1 MDDTEFAA
9 PSHEEVRTDVRG
21 LFLGAIR
28 MTLEMLLEEEIRG
41 LVGAGRWQ
49 QVAGRKDQR
58 NGSYLRGLL
67 TSMGHL
73 EVAVPRTRASG
84 SAEAVLGRYKRRSE
98 ELDEA
103 ITSAYVQGVS
113 TRKMGRVTRALM
125 GEEVSRSTVSR
136 VTKSLEEKVEG
147 LRTQPLTQ
155 AFPYLYLDATFL
167 DARWARTVQNVSA
180 LVAYGVG
187 EDGHRHLLAVTLGG
201 SESQDS
207 WLELLRQLLE
217 RGLRGVRLVIADG
230 HAGLAAAAR
239 QALPEAQLQRCT
251 VHLTRNV
258 LAKAPWRLRGR
269 LGKET
274 SAVFEA
280 PSLQDARKRLEA
292 LQSGLG
298 RQVPEAMECLR
309 EGFAAATCFF
319 SFPKAHWKR
328 LRSTNG
334 LERLHGEVKRRIRS
348 VGAFPD
354 RASALRLITAVALE
368 VTGIWD
374 DRRYLDMTLLNSTPD
389 TAAA

>member
-9 PSHEEVRTDVRG
+9 PSHEEVRTDVRA

-98 ELDEA
+98 ELEEA

-125 GEEVSRSTVSR
+125 GEDVSRSTVSR
-136 VTKSLEEKVEG
+136 VTKSLEQKVEA

-167 DARWARTVQNVSA
+167 DARWARTGQNVSA

-187 EDGHRHLLAVTLGG
+187 EDGHQHLLAITLGG
-201 SESQDS
+201 SESMDS
-207 WLELLRQLLE
+207 WLDLLRQLLE
-217 RGLRGVRLVIADG
+217 RGLTGVRLVIADG

-239 QALPEAQLQRCT
+239 KALPEAQLQRCT
-251 VHLTRNV
+251 SPGTSSPRRPGDSVDGWGSRHRPSSRLPLSRTPGSGWRPSRR
-258 LAKAPWRLRGR
+258 AWGARSPRPW
-269 LGKET
+269 
-274 SAVFEA
+274 SAFVRA
-280 PSLQDARKRLEA
+280 SPPPPASSPS
-292 LQSGLG
+292 
-298 RQVPEAMECLR
+298 P
-309 EGFAAATCFF
+309 
-319 SFPKAHWKR
+319 
-328 LRSTNG
+328 RSTG
-334 LERLHGEVKRRIRS
+334 S
-348 VGAFPD
+348 ACAAPTAWS
-354 RASALRLITAVALE
+354 ASTA
-368 VTGIWD
+368 
-374 DRRYLDMTLLNSTPD
+374 R
-389 TAAA
+389 